1 MDRFI
6 SVNQAYDTLKNM
18 TCSTSEYTF
27 AKEVINNTHSV
38 EAIAKEDFRRM
49 LQNLEYDIEDLILEP
64 DYEAAVMNRVRDN
77 GFNTAIKSCLH
88 VLRDYIE
95 EYIPL

>member
-27 AKEVINNTHSV
+27 AKEVINNTPSV
-38 EAIAKEDFRRM
+38 EAIAKEDLMRM

-77 GFNTAIKSCLH
+77 GYNTGIKSCLH
-88 VLRDYIE
+88 IIR
-95 EYIPL
+95 EYMENYNK

>member
-18 TCSTSEYTF
+18 TCSISEYAF

-49 LQNLEYDIEDLILEP
+49 LQKLEYDIEDLILEP

-77 GFNTAIKSCLH
+77 GYNTGIKSCLH
-88 VLRDYIE
+88 IIR
-95 EYIPL
+95 EYMENYNK